1 MGGFERRTIWVPRRR
16 PLNERRAMKIQIFS
30 DIHGDLRTLEKLM
43 SVSAD
48 VYISVGDL
56 SNFGKGLDVCAPI
69 LAKQASRVWSIPG
82 NHETAEQNHELCARG
97 GFVDF
102 HRQLRQI
109 GAAPETKAGVAHWAG
124 LGYSNPTPFDTPGEY
139 TEEQI
144 AEYLSAFNGAKSLY
158 LVVHAPPY
166 GSKLDEFAP
175 GKHAGSTAVREFVE
189 REQPE
194 MLFCGHIHECGG
206 KSDQL
211 GRTRCFNV
219 GKRGYLLELPD

>member
-1 MGGFERRTIWVPRRR
+1 
-16 PLNERRAMKIQIFS
+16 MKIQIFS

-43 SVSAD
+43 SVPAD

-69 LAKQASRVWSIPG
+69 LAKQARRVWSIPG
-82 NHETAEQNHELCARG
+82 NHETAEQNHELWARG
-97 GFVDF
+97 GFEDF
-102 HRQLRQI
+102 QRHVRQI
-109 GAAPETKAGVAHWAG
+109 GAAHWAG

-144 AEYLSAFNGAKSLY
+144 AEYLSAFNGVKPLY

-175 GKHAGSTAVREFVE
+175 GKHAGSTAVREFVD

-206 KSDQL
+206 KSDQI

-219 GKRGYLLELPD
+219 GKKGYLLEIQ

>member
-1 MGGFERRTIWVPRRR
+1 
-16 PLNERRAMKIQIFS
+16 MKIQIFS
-30 DIHGDLRTLEKLM
+30 DIHGDVKTLDKLLG
-43 SVSAD
+43 VPAD

-56 SNFGKGLDVCAPI
+56 TNFGKGLDACASV
-69 LAKQASRVWSIPG
+69 LAKQAERVWSIPG
-82 NHETAEQNHELCARG
+82 NHETIQQNRKFCCDG

-102 HRQLRQI
+102 HRQVRQLDSSY
-109 GAAPETKAGVAHWAG
+109 WAG

-139 TEEQI
+139 SEEQL
-144 AEYLSAFNGAKSLY
+144 AEALVSFRGHSPLY

-175 GKHAGSTAVREFVE
+175 GKHAGSHSVRAFVE

-206 KSDQL
+206 KSDQI

-219 GKRGYLLELPD
+219 GKRGYLLQLP